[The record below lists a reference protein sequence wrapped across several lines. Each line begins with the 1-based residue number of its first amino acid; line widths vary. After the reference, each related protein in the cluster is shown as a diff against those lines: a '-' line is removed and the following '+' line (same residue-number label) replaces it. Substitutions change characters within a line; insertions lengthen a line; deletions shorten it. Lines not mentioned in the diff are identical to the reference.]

1 MKRLVA
7 NEAVMHEKI
16 QQLEASGE
24 IVGRQ
29 LLGIQSQF
37 QFKRSPDIH
46 DLSSLKERNGM
57 LFYTL
62 YSVLSAFIEIKPT
75 HSIKLL
81 KSQIITFVN
90 KC

>member
-1 MKRLVA
+1 
-7 NEAVMHEKI
+7 MHEKI

-57 LFYTL
+57 LFYAQ
-62 YSVLSAFIEIKPT
+62 YSVIRVFIVTKLTSGTVEPLIFNLGITESLGQPT
-75 HSIKLL
+75 
-81 KSQIITFVN
+81 
-90 KC
+90 

>member
-1 MKRLVA
+1 MARLEAENEELNNEVKRLVA

-57 LFYTL
+57 LF
-62 YSVLSAFIEIKPT
+62 
-75 HSIKLL
+75 
-81 KSQIITFVN
+81 
-90 KC
+90 